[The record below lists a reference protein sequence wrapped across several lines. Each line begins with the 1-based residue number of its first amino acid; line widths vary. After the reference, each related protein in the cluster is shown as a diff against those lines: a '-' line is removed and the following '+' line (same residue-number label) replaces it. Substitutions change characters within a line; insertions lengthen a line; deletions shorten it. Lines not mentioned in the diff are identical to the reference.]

1 MKGDFVMKQTVKL
14 IVSVVEIVI
23 GAGLIVANL
32 LGWLDEFWS
41 GMGSGLL
48 VVGVLFLIRHIR
60 YRTNDTYRKAVDTEL
75 DDERNRFLSTKA
87 WSWAGYLFVLIAAV
101 ASIVFRIIGMEE
113 YVPFASGSVCLLIV
127 LYWVSYMILKRKY

>member
-1 MKGDFVMKQTVKL
+1 MKQTVRM
-14 IVSVVEIVI
+14 IASIIEIVI
-23 GAGLIVANL
+23 GVCLIIANL

-75 DDERNRFLSTKA
+75 DDERNRFISTKA

-113 YVPFASGSVCLLIV
+113 YVFFASGSVCLLV
-127 LYWVSYMILKRKY
+127 LLYWIAYMILKRKY